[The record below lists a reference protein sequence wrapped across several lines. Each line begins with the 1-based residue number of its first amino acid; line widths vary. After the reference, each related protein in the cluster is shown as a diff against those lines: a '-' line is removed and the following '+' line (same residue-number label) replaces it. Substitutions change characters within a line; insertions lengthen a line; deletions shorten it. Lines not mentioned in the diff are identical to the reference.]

1 MLRHAEELFEQGDA
15 NKDGMLSSD
24 ELQQL
29 LLLVGNRISSST
41 IAFQLHCTM
50 IPEQQLHRASWNVD

>member
-15 NKDGMLSSD
+15 NHDGMLSSD

-29 LLLVGNRISSST
+29 LLLVGLSSPPQTSLFL
-41 IAFQLHCTM
+41 APLRACQPFGLHT
-50 IPEQQLHRASWNVD
+50 